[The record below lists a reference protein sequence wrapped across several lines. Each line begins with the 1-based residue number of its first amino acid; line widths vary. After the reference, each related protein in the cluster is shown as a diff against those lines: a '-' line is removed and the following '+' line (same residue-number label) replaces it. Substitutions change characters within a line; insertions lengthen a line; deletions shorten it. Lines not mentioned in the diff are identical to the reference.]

1 MDVHEKDRLSENRT
15 GTGFGLASM
24 ICGAAALVFFLL
36 FINIPLAVAAIVL
49 GIIQIVSHRKK
60 LFAIVGIAT
69 AALSII
75 LMLIGWGAIF
85 IGFSGA
91 DSQML
96 EQFQQDLLQ
105 QYYQNETL

>member
-1 MDVHEKDRLSENRT
+1 MEGQGNQRESI
-15 GTGFGLASM
+15 GFGLASM

-60 LFAIVGIAT
+60 LFAIVGIA
-69 AALSII
+69 AAAVSII
-75 LMLIGWGAIF
+75 LMLIGWAVIF
-85 IGFSGA
+85 VGFSGA
-91 DSQML
+91 DSQLL

-105 QYYQNETL
+105 QYYNEGQTL